1 MKTPENILI
10 NYLERKQSKVISK
23 KNLRKL
29 IQDVAHSESAI
40 THLRNTGWLQYILNG
55 YYYICDSEEQR
66 TGFTQY
72 TVAEMIFVVLNK
84 LKIKWYLGLET
95 ALETNNV
102 VWQGHS
108 KIVIINEKIS
118 RERTIQGTKVEFRK
132 MSSKRFLFG
141 IKRFKTKNRI
151 TGYSSDPEKTLAD
164 FFYYEKKPPI
174 ELLDKQDKDILL
186 GYLKKYP
193 PLTRRHA
200 KRWLQ

>member
-1 MKTPENILI
+1 VTTPENILI

-23 KNLRKL
+23 KSLKTL
-29 IQDVAHSESAI
+29 VQDVEHSESAI
-40 THLRNTGWLQYILNG
+40 TYLRNTGWLRYIING

-108 KIVIINEKIS
+108 KLVIINDTIS
-118 RERTIQGTKVEFRK
+118 RKRTIQGTKVEFRK

-141 IKRFKTKNRI
+141 IDRFKTKNRI
-151 TGYSSDPEKTLAD
+151 IGYSSDPEKTLTD
-164 FFYYEKKPPI
+164 FFYYGKKPPF
-174 ELLDKQDKDILL
+174 ELLDKQDKNTLL
-186 GYLKKYP
+186 VYLKKYP
-193 PLTRRHA
+193 PSTRQEA
-200 KRWLQ
+200 ERWLP